1 MLVIGEVKCLH
12 CGFENGRWV
21 GAKGA
26 PLTISGLR
34 NEEGEAVSDPGE
46 LIRCTRCEGPVFLD
60 DASLVINSSRLR
72 RIRRLREQIA
82 ALDAHRAA

>member
-26 PLTISGLR
+26 PLAISGLR
-34 NEEGEAVSDPGE
+34 NHTPGE
-46 LIRCTRCEGPVFLD
+46 GHEPSDLIRCVRCEGPVFLD
-60 DASLVINSSRLR
+60 DATMVINSARLR

-82 ALDAHRAA
+82 ALDAQRAA